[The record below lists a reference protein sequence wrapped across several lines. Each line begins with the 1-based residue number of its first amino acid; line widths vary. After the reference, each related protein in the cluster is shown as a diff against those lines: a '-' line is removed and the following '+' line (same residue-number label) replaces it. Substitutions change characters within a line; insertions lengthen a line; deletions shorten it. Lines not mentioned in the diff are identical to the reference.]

1 MMKIY
6 FEILIY
12 ILSFLGGIV
21 SIVTIYRWCA
31 PYKKINW
38 RTVEKGIVKL
48 KEELIS
54 DNYVPSLIVG
64 VGRGGSIVGAL
75 LSGCLGH
82 VPLLVID
89 RVYDWKDNIRKD
101 RLFEQINLSS
111 NLEKVLLV
119 AGELHTGG
127 TARVYIEYFK
137 KMGAKQIKYLTFTK
151 DRYPAFQPD
160 FFYIET
166 KKPDVR
172 LPWML
177 TKKYKRDSLSKC

>member
-1 MMKIY
+1 MKIY
-6 FEILIY
+6 IDIIIY
-12 ILSFLGGIV
+12 FFSLLGGVV
-21 SIVTIYRWCA
+21 SIVTIYSWLL
-31 PYKKINW
+31 PYKKIHW
-38 RTVEKGIVKL
+38 KTVEKGILKL
-48 KEELIS
+48 KEDLIAK
-54 DNYVPSLIVG
+54 NYIPSLIVG

-89 RVYDWKDNIRKD
+89 RVYDWKDNIRRD

-127 TARVYIEYFK
+127 TAKTYIEYFK
-137 KMGAKQIKYLTFTK
+137 QIGADQIKYLSFTK
-151 DRYPAFQPD
+151 DRFPAFNPD
-160 FFYIET
+160 FYYIET

-172 LPWML
+172 LPWMI

>member
-48 KEELIS
+48 KEE
-54 DNYVPSLIVG
+54 
-64 VGRGGSIVGAL
+64 GAL

-166 KKPDVR
+166 KKPI
-172 LPWML
+172 
-177 TKKYKRDSLSKC
+177 